1 MDLFLIYL
9 ILINA
14 VGFLLM
20 LSDKY
25 KARKNQWRIPER
37 VLLTVAFLGG
47 SLGSILGMQ
56 LFRHKTR
63 HLKFSLGLPAIFALQ
78 AILIIFMYSKI

>member
-25 KARKNQWRIPER
+25 KAIKKQWRIPER

-56 LFRHKTR
+56 LFRHKTK
-63 HLKFSLGLPAIFALQ
+63 HLKFSLGLPVIFAFQ
-78 AILIIFMYSKI
+78 AILIIYLYSQA

>member
-25 KARKNQWRIPER
+25 KARKKQWRIPER

>member
-25 KARKNQWRIPER
+25 KAIKKQWRIPER

-78 AILIIFMYSKI
+78 AILIIFVYSRI

>member
-20 LSDKY
+20 LLDKY
-25 KARKNQWRIPER
+25 KARKKQWRIPER

-78 AILIIFMYSKI
+78 AILIIFLYSKI